1 MRTKKDI
8 MVSVLMVTYN
18 HGKYISK
25 TLESVIKQKVDFY
38 YEIVVGEDFSSD
50 NTRTIVKNYAQK
62 HPDKIK
68 LLLQHKN
75 IGMERNFFATFKAC
89 TGKYI
94 AFCDGDDY
102 WTDPN
107 KLQKQVDFL
116 ESHSDYGLVHCNMD
130 KLYDKTGKLVNNTNQ
145 ILNFSNIEIFNGLLS
160 FQYSIATL
168 TVLARSE
175 LLSKAMRNL
184 TVTDYLMLDL
194 PIWLEM
200 AQLTKFYYFKE
211 SVGVYRKVQGSA
223 SNDRTTY
230 RAFIESGLRI
240 RLDYAT
246 KYSTTIAIKNKL
258 QKDYSKSL
266 LLKAFHSKNQ
276 QHSAQ
281 YNSYLK
287 KHSLECSPYHKLI
300 YLSINNKIL
309 HILINIFDRL
319 RNILISTMK
328 YIIRKNV

>member
-1 MRTKKDI
+1 MSTNKDV

-18 HGKYISK
+18 HGKYISQ
-25 TLESVIKQKVDFY
+25 TLESVIKQKVDFK
-38 YEIVVGEDFSSD
+38 YEIVVGEDCSID
-50 NTRTIVKNYAQK
+50 NTRSIVKNYAYK
-62 HPDKIK
+62 YPDKIN
-68 LLLQHKN
+68 LLLQDKN

-116 ESHSDYGLVHCNMD
+116 EAHPDYGLIHCNMD
-130 KLYDKTGKLVNNTNQ
+130 KLYDKTGKLVTNTNL

-160 FQYSIATL
+160 YQFNIATL
-168 TVLARSE
+168 TVLARTD
-175 LLSKAMRNL
+175 LLSNAIRKL

-200 AQLTKFYYFKE
+200 AQLTKFHYFKE

-230 RAFIESGLRI
+230 RAFVESGLRI
-240 RLDYAT
+240 RLDYAK
-246 KYSTTIAIKNKL
+246 KYSTKMAIK
-258 QKDYSKSL
+258 
-266 LLKAFHSKNQ
+266 
-276 QHSAQ
+276 
-281 YNSYLK
+281 
-287 KHSLECSPYHKLI
+287 
-300 YLSINNKIL
+300 KIL
-309 HILINIFDRL
+309 
-319 RNILISTMK
+319 
-328 YIIRKNV
+328 